1 MTITK
6 RRAVGP
12 PPKLACLLFMS
23 RITVQAA
30 TSSRPT
36 VAPRPTVGTEA
47 DAPPSIAA
55 TLRTQVLAATLYQT
69 GSFEAVVYYSI
80 EVTCGMSRWNVER
93 RFSEFVRIHNEFGHD
108 LGHDTP
114 SAGIFAFTHVHGP
127 VLGAIGALRYQPKL
141 IDARLEAL
149 NEWLAYMCT
158 ALQFDSRLGHFLA
171 MPAQG
176 HFLENDAFLAQRK
189 RGAAEPRPCVLCS
202 AAAPCDFSEDSE
214 EVRLVIAYAASFLC
228 NISCTLCK
236 ISRSLR
242 SCTPLPSQY
251 HPS

>member
-1 MTITK
+1 MPNTNRYTD
-6 RRAVGP
+6 RAPSYRIDYDPLARTVLELSTLARNGAP
-12 PPKLACLLFMS
+12 SAPKHTCLLFMS

-80 EVTCGMSRWNVER
+80 EVTCRMSSWNVER
-93 RFSEFVRIHNEFGHD
+93 RSSEFVRIHNDFGHD

-127 VLGAIGALRYQPKL
+127 VL
-141 IDARLEAL
+141 AR
-149 NEWLAYMCT
+149 N
-158 ALQFDSRLGHFLA
+158 
-171 MPAQG
+171 
-176 HFLENDAFLAQRK
+176 
-189 RGAAEPRPCVLCS
+189 V
-202 AAAPCDFSEDSE
+202 
-214 EVRLVIAYAASFLC
+214 VI
-228 NISCTLCK
+228 ITE
-236 ISRSLR
+236 
-242 SCTPLPSQY
+242 
-251 HPS
+251 